1 MTPAHRRPRDRGF
14 AMIAVLVAVV
24 ALAGLAYDI
33 VLQGRTN
40 IVTAQAEVDRA
51 RMEAAADAGLAM
63 AEAGLVGGGPRWP
76 IDGTP
81 RTPTFDG
88 IQLTVAIEDER
99 GKIPVNVLS
108 DTEARR
114 LFEAAGASGQ
124 QLATLTDSF
133 LDWRDDDE
141 ERRPN
146 GAESADYTRRGYR
159 ARNGDITAIG
169 ELARI
174 NGMTPAIYARIV
186 PYVTLFFGETGG
198 FNERTA
204 SPFAIRVMTGEDD
217 QGPASIERAREI
229 RGQRTRLGFDDKA
242 DAVLTGRRFTVRV
255 TARDARGGRL
265 TRATIVEPT
274 GDPRAPIWVRAAE

>member
-1 MTPAHRRPRDRGF
+1 LSQGRHPRDRGF

-24 ALAGLAYDI
+24 ALAGLAYDV

-159 ARNGDITAIG
+159 ARDGDITAIG

-255 TARDARGGRL
+255 TAHDAGGGRL

>member
-1 MTPAHRRPRDRGF
+1 VTPAHRRPRDRGF

>member
-1 MTPAHRRPRDRGF
+1 MSQHRPRDRGF

-24 ALAGLAYDI
+24 ALAGLAYD
-33 VLQGRTN
+33 VLLQGRTS

-51 RMEAAADAGLAM
+51 KMEAAAEAGLAM
-63 AEAGLVGGGPRWP
+63 AEAGLVGGGPRP
-76 IDGTP
+76 PLDGTP

-88 IQLTVAIEDER
+88 IQLTVAVEDER
-99 GKIPVNVLS
+99 GKVPVNVLS
-108 DTEARR
+108 DIEARR
-114 LFEAAGASGQ
+114 FFEAAGVGGP
-124 QLATLTDSF
+124 QLDTLTDSF

-141 ERRPN
+141 ERRPH
-146 GAESADYTRRGYR
+146 GAETADYARRGYR
-159 ARNGDITAIG
+159 SRDGDITTIG

-174 NGMTPAIYARIV
+174 NGMTPAIYARIA

-198 FNERTA
+198 FNEATA
-204 SPFAIRVMTGEDD
+204 SLFAIRVMTGEDERS
-217 QGPASIERAREI
+217 PASIERAREI

-242 DAVLTGRRFTVRV
+242 DMVLTGRRFTVRV
-255 TARDARGGRL
+255 TARDTRGGRL

>member
-1 MTPAHRRPRDRGF
+1 VTPAHRRSRDRGF

-24 ALAGLAYDI
+24 ALAGLAYDV

-40 IVTAQAEVDRA
+40 IVIAQAEVDRA

-63 AEAGLVGGGPRWP
+63 AEAELVGGGPRWP

-81 RTPTFDG
+81 RSPTFEG

-159 ARNGDITAIG
+159 ARDGDITAIG